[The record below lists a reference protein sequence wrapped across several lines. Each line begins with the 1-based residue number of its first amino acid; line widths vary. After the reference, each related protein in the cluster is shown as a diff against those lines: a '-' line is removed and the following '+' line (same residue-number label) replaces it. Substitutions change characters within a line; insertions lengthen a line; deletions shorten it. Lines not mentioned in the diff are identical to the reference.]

1 MFKILFSIFLFLAII
16 ILLMVGI
23 SAALASQK
31 ILLSKIFPTEN
42 DAKEIHTYLSII
54 AGISI
59 VLSVISLII
68 LFFHWYKHQ
77 MAINN
82 GRILLFISIINL
94 LVSVIITYLGKLSSN
109 KIENLNYKL
118 DDINLNLTVSYSGG
132 YVAIILF
139 LFSIITFYL
148 SRYTDKEDN
157 ISSSSSDGDNVSIN
171 SLSSYGDNVSINSLS
186 DGDDLSIQSRVSDF
200 SDMSVSSDEHGINT
214 THSGTPTGT
223 LSATITSP
231 STGTL
236 SATTNSSI
244 PNLSISVYNS
254 RGEDTSMTYIYK
266 ETNNWYDPEKN
277 MEMYINSENMKFYTT
292 SVADTILPVIDCI
305 QYFTQFNLNLWI
317 WKLS

>member
-1 MFKILFSIFLFLAII
+1 
-16 ILLMVGI
+16 
-23 SAALASQK
+23 
-31 ILLSKIFPTEN
+31 
-42 DAKEIHTYLSII
+42 
-54 AGISI
+54 
-59 VLSVISLII
+59 
-68 LFFHWYKHQ
+68 

-277 MEMYINSENMKFYTT
+277 MEMYINSDNDIVFKPNDSRSYKTLRLSPENKNIYDNNNSVIGNYTG
-292 SVADTILPVIDCI
+292 SINDNNIKIYLRKD
-305 QYFTQFNLNLWI
+305 Q
-317 WKLS
+317 K